1 MILLTEIKSRLLMDD
16 MRHAITAA
24 VLPIFT
30 TQPRRLGEPAR
41 DAASLTRDEA
51 GVLGNSETPD
61 GLWPILPNFL
71 ADMYNW
77 WVR

>member
-1 MILLTEIKSRLLMDD
+1 MND

-71 ADMYNW
+71 ADM
-77 WVR
+77 